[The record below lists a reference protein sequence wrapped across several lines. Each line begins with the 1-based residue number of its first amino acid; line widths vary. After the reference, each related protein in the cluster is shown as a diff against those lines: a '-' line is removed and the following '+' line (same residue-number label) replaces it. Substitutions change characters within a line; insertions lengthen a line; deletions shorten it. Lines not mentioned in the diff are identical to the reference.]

1 MKASKILCAKS
12 AENGVIVLEGF
23 DGNKIRY
30 IGSSVAK
37 SVPCDTEVNS
47 VAFSLKK
54 GDKGFIAIRAYV
66 KRAKSE
72 DAFSFFLPVEWRGEM
87 PFIDLE
93 STWIPPY
100 PDRLGAINYS
110 GLMTEIDGIV
120 YTGNHW
126 DKDKKGMRYV
136 SDHNLICKYLA
147 GDVDADAVKMAVEDN
162 KEDEDKKKIS
172 DLEKKIQELTTL
184 LIEKENLLAK
194 EKKAAEKYCQQEVV
208 VYERWRAASKV
219 IGEVE
224 KQWFHRPSIKEALQ
238 EYNALL
244 LR

>member
-136 SDHNLICKYLA
+136 RDHNLICKYLA

-162 KEDEDKKKIS
+162 KEDEDKKKINE
-172 DLEKKIQELTTL
+172 LEEKIQGLERLVCEKVELITDYRETGNRL
-184 LIEKENLLAK
+184 SKIEG
-194 EKKAAEKYCQQEVV
+194 AAEILYAEVS
-208 VYERWRAASKV
+208 R
-219 IGEVE
+219 
-224 KQWFHRPSIKEALQ
+224 QWFNRSAVKDALESFNKAQKKE
-238 EYNALL
+238 
-244 LR
+244 R